1 MIAPMYKVNAE
12 DKQLIPLTPKSFG
25 DLGVMERFDIQ
36 EWIEK
41 TPSILGQELLVIA
54 KELPLPSGIR
64 LDLLAIDKQANLV
77 IIELKRG
84 ESGRDV
90 EWQAIKYASYCSN
103 FLPDEIFT
111 YYAQYLQSDIDEA
124 QLSIEEFIDEELDN
138 INQSQQIILVANEF
152 HPDVVS
158 AVLWLRDYGIEIKCI
173 RLRPYIDDD
182 GDLFIT
188 PDVIIPLPEAKDYL
202 ERKEAKQKEARRPTR
217 SSFSLEKGA
226 FDPSELEQK
235 LKRTLARETVLTPR
249 LVRFIEILL
258 SEDRVFGREEVKQKL
273 FEKGVGSD
281 IGQSGRYLSN
291 ISQFLTKKSNPHL
304 RQVVE
309 FETGGALGEM
319 KDNYRVVLEHQE
331 LLSRLVE
338 EWNRSH
344 IKADNLN
351 SRQDA
356 AQPALGATRSLETA
370 GLTGVR

>member
-1 MIAPMYKVNAE
+1 MYKVDAE

-41 TPSILGQELLVIA
+41 TPSVLGQELLVIA

-111 YYAQYLQSDIDEA
+111 YYAQYLQSDTDEA

-138 INQSQQIILVANEF
+138 LNQSQQIILVANEF

-173 RLRPYIDDD
+173 RLRPYIDND

-217 SSFSLEKGA
+217 GSFSLEKGA
-226 FDPSELEQK
+226 FEPSELEQK

-258 SEDRVFGREEVKQKL
+258 SEDRVFDREEVKQKL

-281 IGQSGRYLSN
+281 IGQTGRYLSN

-304 RQVVE
+304 RQVIE
-309 FETGGALGEM
+309 FETGGAHGQM
-319 KDNYRVVLEHQE
+319 KDNYKVILEHRE
-331 LLSRLVE
+331 LLSRLIE
-338 EWNRSH
+338 EWN
-344 IKADNLN
+344 
-351 SRQDA
+351 SRQTA
-356 AQPALGATRSLETA
+356 HGWLASPPAISPPSITK
-370 GLTGVR
+370 